1 MNEIVLLTRVP
12 SPGGPLL
19 AAAARLGYEPLV
31 ISVLTFGEG
40 RDRARFPE
48 HLASGSWDWIAM
60 TSRKAA
66 EAFLEAREKGARPPA
81 NAKLAVVGE
90 GTAEVLRRGGVTPE
104 LQGAEPNAASLAD
117 AIAAQK
123 GARSVLFLRGRR
135 ARRELPERLAAAGI
149 AVEELEVYT
158 TEAAEFDAG
167 PLRAAIASRR
177 LAASVVSAPSAGEVI
192 VAALG
197 EASARKWLALPIVVP
212 GATTAKALEALG
224 AKRVTIART
233 PLEDGVA
240 EALLTLPARVAG
252 AGAPRVAN
260 GANRAT
266 RGLVRGE
273 SR

>member
-1 MNEIVLLTRVP
+1 
-12 SPGGPLL
+12 L

-48 HLASGSWDWIAM
+48 HLASGTWDWIAM

-149 AVEELEVYT
+149 TLEELEVYT
-158 TEAAEFDAG
+158 TEAAEFDAA